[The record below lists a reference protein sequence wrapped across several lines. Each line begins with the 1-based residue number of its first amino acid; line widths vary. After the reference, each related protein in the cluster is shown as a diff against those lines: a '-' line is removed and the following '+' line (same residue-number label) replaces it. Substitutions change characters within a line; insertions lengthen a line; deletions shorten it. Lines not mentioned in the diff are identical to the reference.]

1 MGNRRRA
8 AVWKG
13 LSPRASSAPIEALV
27 QARGCEN
34 RLTILQGVE
43 RAATDSSADPAL
55 TLIDH
60 DPSTN
65 GHAEQRATG
74 LSGLAAAYDTRLG
87 QPTEGRAERLRRFA
101 GAPRRR

>member
-1 MGNRRRA
+1 
-8 AVWKG
+8 
-13 LSPRASSAPIEALV
+13 
-27 QARGCEN
+27 
-34 RLTILQGVE
+34 LTILQGVE

-74 LSGLAAAYDTRLG
+74 MSGARPLHTTPVSDSR
-87 QPTEGRAERLRRFA
+87 QRVGRSGSGDLRALRGDGDKPGGVGLITVA
-101 GAPRRR
+101 

>member
-1 MGNRRRA
+1 MGARRRT
-8 AVWKG
+8 AVLKG
-13 LSPRASSAPIEALV
+13 LSPRVGPAPIEAVV

-74 LSGLAAAYDTRLG
+74 MSGASRCIRHPSRTA
-87 QPTEGRAERLRRFA
+87 GR
-101 GAPRRR
+101 G